1 MTKIMGILNL
11 TPDSF
16 WAPSRCKADEAGV
29 RIGKMLEA
37 GADIID
43 IGAVSTRPSAPEVS
57 LEEEW
62 RRLRPVLPFLKG
74 VVFSVDTVR
83 AEIVRRV
90 FEEAGPFIVN
100 DISSGE
106 DDPAMLPTVAGLKL
120 GYVAMHK
127 RGCPQTMDAL
137 CDYPDGV
144 VPEVMRYFRNFSSTA
159 ERLGIR
165 DWVLDPGFGFAKTEE
180 QNIELLEHLRPHYKM
195 YILSNGFREVQSLKL
210 ENSGLAPYF
219 DGIVLSEDAKVQKP
233 HPGIFD
239 YALRVTG
246 SSRESTLMI
255 GDSWD
260 ADILG
265 AHDSAIDQIWYN
277 PQQEPARGFR
287 PTYTVVTLA
296 EITHIL

>member
-43 IGAVSTRPSAPEVS
+43 IGAVSTRPGAPEVS

-62 RRLRPVLPFLKG
+62 RRLRPVLPFLKR

-127 RGCPQTMDAL
+127 CGCPQTMDSL
-137 CDYPDGV
+137 CDYPEGV
-144 VPEVMRYFRNFSSTA
+144 VAEVMRYFRDFASTA

-180 QNIELLEHLRPHYKM
+180 QNLELLEHLRDFSVLGRPV
-195 YILSNGFREVQSLKL
+195 LV
-210 ENSGLAPYF
+210 
-219 DGIVLSEDAKVQKP
+219 GIADKRFTHGDTEKY
-233 HPGIFD
+233 HRI
-239 YALRVTG
+239 ALLG
-246 SSRESTLMI
+246 
-255 GDSWD
+255 G
-260 ADILG
+260 ADILRV
-265 AHDSAIDQIWYN
+265 HDVAA
-277 PQQEPARGFR
+277 ARRLVGR
-287 PTYTVVTLA
+287 D
-296 EITHIL
+296 

>member
-16 WAPSRCKADEAGV
+16 WAPSRCKADEAGA
-29 RIGKMLEA
+29 RIGEMLEA

-43 IGAVSTRPSAPEVS
+43 IGAVSTRPGAPEVS

-74 VVFSVDTVR
+74 VEFSVDTVR

-90 FEEAGPFIVN
+90 FEAAGQFIVN

-106 DDPAMLPTVAGLKL
+106 DDSAMLPTVAGLKL
-120 GYVAMHK
+120 KYVAMHK
-127 RGCPQTMDAL
+127 RGGPQTMDAL

-180 QNIELLEHLRPHYKM
+180 QNLELLEHLRDFSVLGRPV
-195 YILSNGFREVQSLKL
+195 LV
-210 ENSGLAPYF
+210 
-219 DGIVLSEDAKVQKP
+219 GIADKRFTHGDTEKY
-233 HPGIFD
+233 HRI
-239 YALRVTG
+239 ALLG
-246 SSRESTLMI
+246 
-255 GDSWD
+255 G
-260 ADILG
+260 ADILRV
-265 AHDSAIDQIWYN
+265 HDVAA
-277 PQQEPARGFR
+277 ARRLVGR
-287 PTYTVVTLA
+287 D
-296 EITHIL
+296 